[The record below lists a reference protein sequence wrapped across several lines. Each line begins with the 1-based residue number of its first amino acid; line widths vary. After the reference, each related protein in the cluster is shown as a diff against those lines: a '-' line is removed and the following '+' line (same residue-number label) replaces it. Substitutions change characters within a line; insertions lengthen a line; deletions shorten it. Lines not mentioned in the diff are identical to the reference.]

1 MTDVVIGHWNYI
13 KKLSNIISGIWKNN
27 RWELFV
33 CISILVL
40 IISYFFNTNKTEYQG
55 LKCDVS
61 LLKINKGSSY
71 KTINNKKKS
80 RFPKKKNETECRRIM
95 ENLFRVPFSSIRPNF
110 LKNPKTNRNLELDMF
125 NKDLDLALEYQGAQ
139 HRTYTPFFHKTY
151 KDYTDQVSRDEYKKK
166 RCIEEGIDLICVPD
180 SVPFNNLGNY
190 IKDELRKIKRIP

>member
-1 MTDVVIGHWNYI
+1 MPNVVVAHWNYI
-13 KKLSNIISGIWKNN
+13 KKLSHVITRIWKNN

-33 CISILVL
+33 CISILVF
-40 IISYFFNTNKTEYQG
+40 IISYFFNINKTKYDG
-55 LKCDVS
+55 LKCDISV
-61 LLKINKGSSY
+61 LKKNSIV
-71 KTINNKKKS
+71 NKKKS

-95 ENLFRVPFSSIRPNF
+95 EKLFRVPFSSIRPDF

-125 NKDLDLALEYQGAQ
+125 NKDLYLAVEYQGAQ
-139 HRTYTPFFHKTY
+139 HRTYTPFFHRTY

-190 IKDELRKIKRIP
+190 IKDELRKLKRIP